1 MIPEALSLILEI
13 IGTVAFALSGSIVAV
28 HASLDIFGVVFIGA
42 VTAIG
47 GGILRDI
54 LMGKFPPAIFLRINV
69 FLIAVLTSVVFFI
82 FTYIKR
88 KKYLALEER
97 IEKVN
102 NVFDAIGLAAFS
114 VIGTEAAVSG
124 GFESHMFFCVALGMI
139 TGIGGGIFRDILTSK
154 TPFIFKKHV
163 YAVVSILGCIIY
175 YILRIYSGMLIGAS
189 AVSMLLIVTLR
200 MLATKYRW
208 SLPRIKL

>member
-1 MIPEALSLILEI
+1 MIPEVLSLILEI

-28 HASLDIFGVVFIGA
+28 HASLDIFGVMFIGA

-54 LMGKFPPAIFLRINV
+54 LMGKFPPAIFLRVNI
-69 FLIAVLTSVVFFI
+69 FLIAVLTSVILFI

-88 KKYLALEER
+88 KKYLEIEEK
-97 IEKVN
+97 IEAIN
-102 NVFDAIGLAAFS
+102 NVFDAVGLAAFS
-114 VIGTEAAVSG
+114 VMGTEAAISG
-124 GFESHMFFCVALGMI
+124 GFETHMFFCVALGMI

-154 TPFIFKKHV
+154 TPFVFRKHV
-163 YAVVSILGCIIY
+163 YAVASILGAAIY
-175 YILRIYSGMLIGAS
+175 YILRRCCGMLVGAS
-189 AVSMLLIVTLR
+189 VISMVFIVALR

-208 SLPRIKL
+208 SLPKVKL